1 MRRVIKNIFVPTV
14 LKRTLFFLIADT
26 LLVEAAVYLSFFLRF
41 EGAIPFSHFSNLL
54 FLAAFAPFVV
64 IPLFLLQR
72 LYWVSWSYV
81 GLGDFVS
88 ILRGVVISF
97 LLIGVVILILRGEE
111 NVLFGDLLT
120 FPRSTLFISAVLAA
134 FFIGALRASKRVY
147 IHSFRESSRINKEG
161 KKVLI
166 IGAGDAGEQILRSM
180 VARGE
185 RSLYFPVGFV
195 DDDPLKRGVSIH
207 GYSVLGKIDQLSR
220 VIADTGTEMAIIA
233 LPSSGSREIRRAVEA
248 CRKAGISD
256 IKIVPALAEL
266 ISRDVSFR
274 DLREIKIGDLLGRE
288 PVELDFAALDAFIR
302 NKRVLITGAAGSV
315 GSELARQTAK
325 FQPAHLVL
333 LDQEETNL
341 FYLQEEFKRNFSHIP
356 CYLVIA
362 DIKNKNK
369 INRVFRELQ
378 PEIVFHAAAYKH
390 VPVME
395 EHADEA
401 VKNNILGTLVVAE
414 EAALAGVKKF
424 VFISTDKAVRPASVM
439 GATKRITEILMMFL
453 NKKSA
458 TDFVSVRFGNILD
471 SRGSVVAIFRE
482 QIKHGGPLTITH
494 PDMTRYFMAPS
505 EAVLLVMQ
513 AGAIG
518 EGGKIYM
525 LDMGSPIRIFHLA
538 EEMIRISGFEPDVD
552 IPIVFTGPRPGEK
565 IFEELFRGGS
575 EKFSPT
581 SYSKIF
587 EVSGEHPFDFE
598 RFRRDLEELFRL
610 AEIEPP
616 ALVRERVKQFLAAIE

>member
-1 MRRVIKNIFVPTV
+1 
-14 LKRTLFFLIADT
+14 
-26 LLVEAAVYLSFFLRF
+26 
-41 EGAIPFSHFSNLL
+41 
-54 FLAAFAPFVV
+54 
-64 IPLFLLQR
+64 
-72 LYWVSWSYV
+72 
-81 GLGDFVS
+81 
-88 ILRGVVISF
+88 
-97 LLIGVVILILRGEE
+97 
-111 NVLFGDLLT
+111 
-120 FPRSTLFISAVLAA
+120 
-134 FFIGALRASKRVY
+134 
-147 IHSFRESSRINKEG
+147 
-161 KKVLI
+161 
-166 IGAGDAGEQILRSM
+166 
-180 VARGE
+180 
-185 RSLYFPVGFV
+185 
-195 DDDPLKRGVSIH
+195 
-207 GYSVLGKIDQLSR
+207 
-220 VIADTGTEMAIIA
+220 
-233 LPSSGSREIRRAVEA
+233 
-248 CRKAGISD
+248 
-256 IKIVPALAEL
+256 
-266 ISRDVSFR
+266 
-274 DLREIKIGDLLGRE
+274 
-288 PVELDFAALDAFIR
+288 
-302 NKRVLITGAAGSV
+302 
-315 GSELARQTAK
+315 
-325 FQPAHLVL
+325 
-333 LDQEETNL
+333 
-341 FYLQEEFKRNFSHIP
+341 
-356 CYLVIA
+356 
-362 DIKNKNK
+362 
-369 INRVFRELQ
+369 
-378 PEIVFHAAAYKH
+378 
-390 VPVME
+390 
-395 EHADEA
+395 
-401 VKNNILGTLVVAE
+401 
-414 EAALAGVKKF
+414 
-424 VFISTDKAVRPASVM
+424 VM

-538 EEMIRISGFEPDVD
+538 D